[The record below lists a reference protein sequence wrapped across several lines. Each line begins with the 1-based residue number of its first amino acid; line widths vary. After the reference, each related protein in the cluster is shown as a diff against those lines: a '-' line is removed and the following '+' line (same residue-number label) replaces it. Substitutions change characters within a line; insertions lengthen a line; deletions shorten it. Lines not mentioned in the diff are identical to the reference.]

1 MNKIGFP
8 KPKMD
13 EEDRIA
19 LIPGDLNR
27 MAFRRRVI
35 DKAGITWHEIPVAL
49 REDVISEYFLL
60 NDADAA
66 VMELI
71 YLNS

>member
-19 LIPGDLNR
+19 LIPGDLN
-27 MAFRRRVI
+27 MINYPNMLFFEKGYGIKHGVK
-35 DKAGITWHEIPVAL
+35 DK
-49 REDVISEYFLL
+49 EYSDKGANIVNLKSL
-60 NDADAA
+60 QPGS
-66 VMELI
+66 
-71 YLNS
+71 YLSAKIF